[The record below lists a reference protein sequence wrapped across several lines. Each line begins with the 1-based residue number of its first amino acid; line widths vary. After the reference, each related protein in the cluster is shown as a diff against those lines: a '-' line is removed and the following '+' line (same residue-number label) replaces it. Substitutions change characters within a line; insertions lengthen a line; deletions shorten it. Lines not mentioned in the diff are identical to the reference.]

1 MEQSIGR
8 YQVLEEI
15 ASGAQGT
22 VYRAFDPEGG
32 RIIALKVL
40 HPTLSVDRNYTERF
54 RREASLAASI
64 DHRNVVEI
72 FEVGTDGD
80 RHFMALEFLPE
91 SLAGI
96 IQSVGQLRIEGAAR
110 YGVQIAD
117 GLAAAHAL
125 GIVHRDVKPQNVL
138 IGADGMVKVTDFGIA
153 RAESLSTMTA
163 TGVVMGT
170 PHYMS
175 PEQSRGE
182 RADARSDVYSLG
194 CIVYQMLAG
203 ELPFRGDTPLA
214 VIRQQIDEDPPR
226 LRGLRRD
233 LPRRLESVVERAME
247 KDPRR
252 RYQSTAEMAQAL
264 RAAVPGLTGPARSAA
279 PRARPAPVPAPQP
292 PRPAPARAPTPAA
305 QAPQR
310 PSTTFMR
317 AWATAWRRSNRRRW
331 TWLGTLLSISIAL
344 TVAGVRLD
352 GYGRLSEWID
362 STGLF
367 DGAVGSSR
375 TALPA
380 VALQPTATPLF
391 PTPTAVLVE
400 AVVAAGE
407 PTQSGWSRSVPGGA
421 LPVAVATEG
430 TDNLYVSSNDGV
442 LYHLD
447 GNDGNQRWSLELGGE
462 VTASVTRDDG
472 RLYVIVDDTVLT
484 AIDPGGDGAPWT
496 PTVLWR
502 RSLDQSGWRLAI
514 GPEGDL
520 YTVSGTG
527 IVDRRF
533 TVDGSSLW
541 RVDLGVLEV
550 GAPPVVGAD
559 GTVYVASASPGDVQA
574 IDRHGRVLWTRN
586 TGPVAVSPAL
596 GSLYVATDDGVLFA
610 FQENGKLRWRRD
622 GLTSASAPPVI
633 ASDGALYLLGRKEL
647 FRFTQEG
654 TLEFTA
660 RFDRPFHAGLVLT
673 PDVTALVLLNDGT
686 LMSVAPDGSATELMR
701 DERFRWL
708 SDAPGDLVYIGGED
722 GVSAHQVASTG
733 GEPVRAAAST
743 AVPQPTV
750 APAAVQQQAA
760 QVIVPTAAPAPTATP
775 AAQRAATPVVVE
787 AMVEATA
794 AVLATGEP
802 RYGGALRLALTRDP
816 FSNGLSPY
824 PDLSGPKAQVNSLI
838 FSRLFRKHHGS
849 HEFEGDLAEAWEVSS
864 DGRTWLIRLR
874 GDARFHDGSP
884 VRAGDVAQSIKAMVG
899 SGGSAFSGLRGHLND
914 VEILDDLTVMVSL
927 NEPFAPF
934 LDVLSSPWAPIG
946 TERFLSGAAQGS
958 AERLIGSGPFRLAE
972 YAPGEVIILERNHD
986 YFRQPL
992 PYVYQIDIRF
1002 ILEKETQLASLLAG
1016 RLDFTGLLVAWGL
1029 EPGEQ
1034 ERFERS
1040 ESAELYEGWA
1050 MAPSLYF
1057 DTQNPPF
1064 NDPGVRRA
1072 VSLAIDMSSWAD
1084 IVNQGRGRLES
1095 PVPSWFFP
1103 EWSQP
1108 ESVVQRVLPNDL
1120 EQARALLAEA
1130 GYGNGLDTV
1139 LYVVRGGSN
1148 TRGAE
1153 LIADMVSR
1161 IGIRVKIVQEEGPP
1175 LRARLLS
1182 EEGYHGMFF
1191 GFPSGLTFD
1200 IDGFLATSFL
1210 PGGRGN
1216 WSRVADRRIEDLFRQ
1231 QRFEQGPRK
1240 RKELV
1245 SELAIGHVLADQV
1258 YLVPMPSVRLVQ
1270 AHSTRVQNVRYDPG
1284 LDLGAMLERVW
1295 IDESSPR
1302 PVAEAAPAATLVTG
1316 SPVSVLEFSDD
1327 FNRSTLGDAWVS
1339 SGSPNTVRVV
1349 DGRVEAT
1356 EDGNFIE
1363 LRRHFEGD
1371 FTIEFDVE
1379 KVGTTNHACWDF
1391 HVELTALGMKG
1402 SILFD
1407 TGDSDGIRLGDGD
1420 DCGVTHSLGSAGAN
1434 WGRAT
1439 LTYKDGYAKFSFK
1452 NGNGAT
1458 LVTDEELVGRFG
1470 TTGVRIWLAGYP
1482 DGPRYIDNVRI
1493 VGTPAGA
1500 AATQVPVAVAT
1511 ATAQPAQTTPAPS
1524 YGGTLRLALG
1534 QDPFAN
1540 GFSPYTNMRGNKA
1553 QVNSLIFSRLFRKD
1567 YGSSEFG
1574 PELAEAW
1581 DVSADGRTWHI
1592 RLRGDARFH
1601 DGSPVRAGDVAQ
1613 SIKAMVGSGGSAFSG
1628 LRGHLN
1634 DVEIVDDLTVMVS
1647 LNEPFAPFLDV
1658 LSSPWAPIGTERFLS
1673 GAAQGSA
1680 ERLIGSGPFS
1690 LAEYAPGEVII
1701 LERNHDYFR
1710 QPLPYVYQIEFV
1722 IVSERATRL
1731 AAFRAGRLDFAGV
1744 GTGEGLDGA
1753 EREEISQSENA
1764 VLFEGWALAPAL
1776 FFDTQNAPFND
1787 VRVRRAVALAIDR
1800 RQWDEDVNSGW
1811 GRLEFGVPSLYFP
1824 EWAQP
1829 EEVTKGVLADDP
1841 EQAWRLL
1848 AEAGYGDG
1856 LRTVLYIGGGQVPP
1870 GAEIISEMLSQI
1882 GIHLEI
1888 RGIHLEKRQ
1897 EEAASLRER
1906 LLSGDGYH
1914 GLYYGGLSGV
1924 TLGIDGFLERNFLP
1938 GGLGNF
1944 SRVNDPVIEEIFR
1957 AQRFELDQEKRR
1969 AIVADL
1975 DWYSFEET
1983 YVVPLPSARRLQAHS
1998 ARLQGFSF
2006 QPTLDLGAMLE
2017 RVWID
2022 ESAPLPAIALAKE
2035 PAAGPAPVPPT
2046 PIPTPVPPTP
2056 TPSTENLAFMVDESG
2071 WVTQFGQTGTG
2082 ATHPPQAGD
2091 FNNNAPVRG
2100 FLSFDIT
2107 SIPSA
2112 AIVSSSALI
2121 LPDPEILGEPF
2132 PAFGSVKFE
2141 AVWYGLSL
2149 TPNAYDTSGYLVLQ
2163 NAFGQPSGR
2172 IGVTA
2177 GIREAISLGYE
2188 RFQIRFAFAAST
2200 DQDGSADEY
2209 IIRQVDRAG
2218 GGPIL
2223 EVVYDASAAANVT
2236 VTKTQDTNDGICD
2249 ADCSLREAI
2258 AVAGRGD
2265 TVDIPPG
2272 TYTLTLGSQLNI
2284 GKDLTLTGAGPAST
2298 IIQAATQPGVA
2309 SQRVFVFEADT
2320 SVTISGLTMRHGS
2333 ITGFGGGIHNS
2344 GRLTL
2349 TNSIISDNIARD
2361 PSGGNGGGILNQIG
2375 ATLAMNN
2382 STVSANSATLAGG
2395 GIFSNGT
2402 LSITNST
2409 VSDNTAGTS
2418 GGGIVNSGTV
2428 NLTNSTISGNAAD
2441 NSGGGILSTGR
2452 LTLNNSPVSNN
2463 NVLDSGGG
2471 IFSSGSGAM
2480 TFIANSPI
2488 LRNKARFGGGIE
2500 IRDGATLNLLD
2511 STVSGNSVTESGGGI
2526 FLTEPG
2532 TTLQITRST
2541 IDGNS
2546 ARLGGGVFSDGQ
2558 TVTLTNS
2565 TVSGNNALVGPGGIY
2580 NDRGGTLDVANSTI
2594 SANVGGGIVSDG
2606 NVKFIN
2612 SIIANAP
2619 LGADCG
2625 GGFTSLGHNLDSD
2638 GTCNLTDPTDLPKT
2652 DPLLGP
2658 LQNNGGPTFTRA
2670 LLSGSPAID
2679 AGDDSAAPATDQ
2691 RGVPRPWGA
2700 ASDIGAYENGA
2711 FSAAIPTAAHLGRDN
2726 PPELGRVIFSDG
2738 MSGSLPRLTAGD
2750 YENGIL
2756 VLQAQGPHPES
2767 AYYDS
2772 VSLPAQFSVEAE
2784 IRLEGDGRL
2793 RGGLFGSGEEGYLVP
2808 IDLNDADVQF
2818 WPVGNDLSNV
2828 GVPSPRVFS
2837 FETLPV
2843 RADGWY
2849 HLQLISRGPEQWVY
2863 VNRELVGY
2871 SDNISGVERGRIG
2884 FHVSAWGN
2892 DQVVASFDNFVLR
2905 ELVSAAPEPTA
2916 TLVVSVLF
2924 NGEPFLNVTDLSS
2937 NAWVRDESTGQLP
2950 VQRPTI
2956 TSGDDAILI
2965 ISDIAPGKYGVSLGA
2980 VDADGNGWPLAG
2992 DFYASVSPVEVPA
3005 AGSVVTKDLH
3015 VQRVLHLISPVDNAG
3030 IVGKYMPTGAGST
3043 VIAPGN
3049 VVFAWEPLPEASTYR
3064 VRLDEYR
3071 DAPSYELIRQI
3082 DGATISGSSW
3092 TVELPASIEDMHYE
3106 FSLEAF
3112 SGSGA
3117 HVGRLMIK
3125 YDGGHGWDFRFK
3137 VGS

>member
-8 YQVLEEI
+8 YQILEEI
-15 ASGAQGT
+15 AAGAQGT

-32 RIIALKVL
+32 RIIAVKVL
-40 HPTLSVDRNYTERF
+40 HPTLSGDRTYTERF

-64 DHRNVVEI
+64 DHPNVVKI
-72 FEVGTDGD
+72 FEVGQDGA

-96 IQSVGQLRIEGAAR
+96 IQSVGQLRIEGAAQ

-138 IGADGMVKVTDFGIA
+138 IGADGMAKVTDFGIA
-153 RAESLSTMTA
+153 RAEALATMTA
-163 TGVVMGT
+163 TGMVMGT

-194 CIVYQMLAG
+194 CMVYQMLAG
-203 ELPFRGDTPLA
+203 ELPFKGDTPLA
-214 VIRQQIDEDPPR
+214 VIRQQIDEEPQR

-233 LPRRLESVVERAME
+233 LPRRLESVVERSMA

-264 RAAVPGLTGPARSAA
+264 RAAVPGVAA
-279 PRARPAPVPAPQP
+279 PAKAARREPTTPPEPAAPSQRPTPA
-292 PRPAPARAPTPAA
+292 PRPAPTPTP
-305 QAPQR
+305 PSRR

-331 TWLGTLLSISIAL
+331 AWVGTLLSITVAL

-352 GYGRLSEWID
+352 AYNQFSNWFD
-362 STGLF
+362 FTGLF
-367 DGAVGSSR
+367 KVERVASP
-375 TALPA
+375 TALPEEVAIAAPEPTTIAA
-380 VALQPTATPLF
+380 VPTATAGPAPAEL
-391 PTPTAVLVE
+391 AVASEEVGAKWHAPML
-400 AVVAAGE
+400 
-407 PTQSGWSRSVPGGA
+407 GGA
-421 LPVAVATEG
+421 LPVAFGPEG
-430 TDNLYVSSNDGV
+430 TDNLYVSTPDGV
-442 LYHLD
+442 VYLLD
-447 GNDGNQRWSLELGGE
+447 GTDGGERWSQDVGVVSAA
-462 VTASVTRDDG
+462 VTGADR
-472 RLYVIVDDTVLT
+472 RLYVIADSKVLV
-484 AIDPGGDGAPWT
+484 AIDPGGDGRPWT
-496 PTVLWR
+496 PTVLWGR
-502 RSLDQSGWRLAI
+502 RLDQDGSLLAI
-514 GPEGDL
+514 GPRDEL
-520 YTVSGTG
+520 YTVSPDGV
-527 IVDRRF
+527 VDRRS
-533 TVDGSSLW
+533 TDDGSSLW
-541 RVDLGVLEV
+541 RVDLRDRVVE
-550 GAPPVVGAD
+550 APPVVGPD
-559 GTVYVASASPGDVQA
+559 GTVYVGSVEPGDVQA
-574 IDRHGRVLWTRN
+574 ISRDGAVVWMRD
-586 TGPVAVSPAL
+586 TGPVTVSPAL
-596 GSLYVATDDGVLFA
+596 GSLYVATADGVLYA
-610 FQENGKLRWRRD
+610 FEEDGTLRWRRD
-622 GLTSASAPPVI
+622 GLTPASAAPAI
-633 ASDGALYLLGRKEL
+633 ATDGSIYLLGHKEL
-647 FRFTQEG
+647 FRFTPEG
-654 TLEFTA
+654 TLEWTA
-660 RFDRPFHAGLVLT
+660 SFDRPFRPGLVLS
-673 PDVTALVLLNDGT
+673 DDGTAFILSNDGT
-686 LMSVAPDGSATELMR
+686 LSGIAPDGSRTELWR
-701 DERFRWL
+701 DSGLRWL
-708 SDAPGDLVYIGGED
+708 SDTPGKLLYMGGDE
-722 GVSAHQVASTG
+722 GLSAY
-733 GEPVRAAAST
+733 R
-743 AVPQPTV
+743 V
-750 APAAVQQQAA
+750 APAGEERARAPVPVPVVALAA
-760 QVIVPTAAPAPTATP
+760 APTPTPLPAPTPVPTVQVAARATATSAPQPTATP
-775 AAQRAATPVVVE
+775 APQPTATPAPQPTATPAPRPTATPVPRPTVPAAVAVEVPAEVVVE
-787 AMVEATA
+787 KEVVRIVEAPA
-794 AVLATGEP
+794 ASQAPAGP
-802 RYGGALRLALTRDP
+802 RYGGVLRLALIRDP
-816 FSNGLSPY
+816 FSNGFSPY
-824 PDLSGPKAQVNSLI
+824 ANISGPKAHVNSLI
-838 FSRLFRKHHGS
+838 FSRLFRKDHDS
-849 HEFEGDLAEAWEVSS
+849 HEIVGDLADAWESSS
-864 DGRTWLIRLR
+864 DGLTWHIRLR
-874 GDARFHDGSP
+874 GDARFHDGSR
-884 VRAGDVAQSIKAMVG
+884 VTARDVQRSIEAMVG

-927 NEPFAPF
+927 NQPFAPF

-1139 LYVVRGGSN
+1139 LYVRGGSN

-1231 QRFEQGPRK
+1231 QRFEQDPRK

-1371 FTIEFDVE
+1371 FTVEFDVE

-1482 DGPRYIDNVRI
+1482 DAPRYIDNVRI

-1500 AATQVPVAVAT
+1500 APTQVPVAVAT

-1553 QVNSLIFSRLFRKD
+1553 QVNSLIFSRLFRKHH
-1567 YGSSEFG
+1567 GSHEFEG
-1574 PELAEAW
+1574 DLAEAW
-1581 DVSADGRTWHI
+1581 EVSSDGRTWLI

-1634 DVEIVDDLTVMVS
+1634 DVEILDDLTVMVS

-1680 ERLIGSGPFS
+1680 ERLIGSGPFR

-1764 VLFEGWALAPAL
+1764 VLFEGWASASAL
-1776 FFDTQNAPFND
+1776 RFDTQNPPFD
-1787 VRVRRAVALAIDR
+1787 DPRVRTGVAWAIDR
-1800 RQWDEDVNSGW
+1800 HEWDAVVNQGR
-1811 GRLEFGVPSLYFP
+1811 GRLEFPVPSLYFP
-1824 EWAQP
+1824 EWAHP
-1829 EEVTKGVLADDP
+1829 ESVVEDVVAYDP
-1841 EQAWRLL
+1841 ERAKQLL
-1848 AEAGYGDG
+1848 AEAGFPDG
-1856 LRTVLYIGGGQVPP
+1856 FKTVLYVSAERYML
-1870 GAEIISEMLSQI
+1870 GAELIAELLSLV
-1882 GIHLEI
+1882 GIQVEI
-1888 RGIHLEKRQ
+1888 RR
-1897 EEAASLRER
+1897 EEPGPLRER
-1906 LLSGDGYH
+1906 LLSQEGYR
-1914 GLYYGGLSGV
+1914 GMFYGGLSGV
-1924 TLGIDGFLERNFLP
+1924 TFDIDGFLALNFLP
-1938 GGLGNF
+1938 GGGRNY
-1944 SRVNDPVIEEIFR
+1944 SRVSDPAIEEMFR
-1957 AQRFELDQEKRR
+1957 AQRFELDQSKRR
-1969 AIVADL
+1969 SIVADV
-1975 DWYSFEET
+1975 DWYLFMEQT
-1983 YVVPLPSARRLQAHS
+1983 YLVPMPSARQVHAHS
-1998 ARLQGFSF
+1998 SRLQGFHF
-2006 QPTLDLGAMLE
+2006 QPGLDLGAMLE

-2022 ESAPLPAIALAKE
+2022 ESALSATAPSAAVPVATVAPAVATATPSLPEPAGPLIEVLDSTVTSGSPVTAEYSGAPGNDTDWIGLYLVDATNEEPSSFQYLDGKEAGKLALVAPAVHGTYELRMFANFPTGGYNDIARSRTIQVVALAR
-2035 PAAGPAPVPPT
+2035 PT
-2046 PIPTPVPPTP
+2046 PTHTPTPVPALATLLVPVLFDDEPFLGIADLASNAWVRDEASGQIPERRPTI
-2056 TPSTENLAFMVDESG
+2056 TQGDDATLIISG
-2071 WVTQFGQTGTG
+2071 IAPGKYGVSLG
-2082 ATHPPQAGD
+2082 ALDADGNGWPLAGD
-2091 FNNNAPVRG
+2091 FYGWVSPVEVSAADSVVTGDLHVQRVLHLVSPVDNAGVVGKWLPTGAGSTVLAPGSVVFAWDPLPEASTYRVRVDEYRDSPSYG
-2100 FLSFDIT
+2100 HVREIDSATISSASWVVDLPATSEDMHYEFSLEAFNEFGTHVGRLMTKYDLAHGWDFRFKVGPSPITVTSTVDAPDASPGDGVCDDGAGRCTLRAAIMEANATAGAEVIALPGKPFRLSIAGADEDAARTGDLDIT
-2107 SIPSA
+2107 DDLTIIGAGADSTIIDGGGLDRVIQVLIGTAVDISGVTIQNGSSDVGAGILNSGTLELTNSSVISNSGGKGGGIANSHVGSPPPSA
-2112 AIVSSSALI
+2112 ALPTLALTNSTVS
-2121 LPDPEILGEPF
+2121 G
-2132 PAFGSVKFE
+2132 
-2141 AVWYGLSL
+2141 
-2149 TPNAYDTSGYLVLQ
+2149 N
-2163 NAFGQPSGR
+2163 
-2172 IGVTA
+2172 TA
-2177 GIREAISLGYE
+2177 GL
-2188 RFQIRFAFAAST
+2188 
-2200 DQDGSADEY
+2200 
-2209 IIRQVDRAG
+2209 
-2218 GGPIL
+2218 
-2223 EVVYDASAAANVT
+2223 
-2236 VTKTQDTNDGICD
+2236 
-2249 ADCSLREAI
+2249 
-2258 AVAGRGD
+2258 
-2265 TVDIPPG
+2265 
-2272 TYTLTLGSQLNI
+2272 
-2284 GKDLTLTGAGPAST
+2284 
-2298 IIQAATQPGVA
+2298 
-2309 SQRVFVFEADT
+2309 
-2320 SVTISGLTMRHGS
+2320 
-2333 ITGFGGGIHNS
+2333 GGGIFNDAE
-2344 GRLTL
+2344 LTL
-2349 TNSIISDNIARD
+2349 TNSTI
-2361 PSGGNGGGILNQIG
+2361 
-2375 ATLAMNN
+2375 
-2382 STVSANSATLAGG
+2382 
-2395 GIFSNGT
+2395 
-2402 LSITNST
+2402 
-2409 VSDNTAGTS
+2409 SDNTASDS
-2418 GGGIVNSGTV
+2418 GGGIVSASDAGSIT
-2428 NLTNSTISGNAAD
+2428 LTNSTISGNTATL
-2441 NSGGGILSTGR
+2441 GGGIMNQVALI
-2452 LTLNNSPVSNN
+2452 LTN
-2463 NVLDSGGG
+2463 
-2471 IFSSGSGAM
+2471 
-2480 TFIANSPI
+2480 
-2488 LRNKARFGGGIE
+2488 
-2500 IRDGATLNLLD
+2500 
-2511 STVSGNSVTESGGGI
+2511 STVSGNTAQESGGGI
-2526 FLTEPG
+2526 WSNRSATLTN
-2532 TTLQITRST
+2532 ST
-2541 IDGNS
+2541 ISNNTSNSNGGGIMVRGGTLNLISSTIAGNT
-2546 ARLGGGVFSDGQ
+2546 ARLGGGIFNDRQ

-2565 TVSGNNALVGPGGIY
+2565 TVSGNTGLFGVGGIY
-2580 NDRGGTLDVANSTI
+2580 NDGGGTLHVANSTI
-2594 SANVGGGIVSDG
+2594 SANVGLGLLSDG
-2606 NVKFIN
+2606 NVEFVN
-2612 SIIANAP
+2612 TIIANSP
-2619 LGADCG
+2619 LGPDCG

-2638 GTCNLTDPTDLPKT
+2638 GTCNLTDPTDLPNT

-2658 LQNNGGPTFTRA
+2658 LQDNGGPTLTHA
-2670 LLSGSPAID
+2670 LLPGSPAID
-2679 AGDDSAAPATDQ
+2679 AGDDDAAPTTDQ
-2691 RGVPRPWGA
+2691 RGVPRPQGET
-2700 ASDIGAYENGA
+2700 SDIGAYE
-2711 FSAAIPTAAHLGRDN
+2711 
-2726 PPELGRVIFSDG
+2726 
-2738 MSGSLPRLTAGD
+2738 
-2750 YENGIL
+2750 
-2756 VLQAQGPHPES
+2756 
-2767 AYYDS
+2767 
-2772 VSLPAQFSVEAE
+2772 
-2784 IRLEGDGRL
+2784 
-2793 RGGLFGSGEEGYLVP
+2793 
-2808 IDLNDADVQF
+2808 
-2818 WPVGNDLSNV
+2818 
-2828 GVPSPRVFS
+2828 
-2837 FETLPV
+2837 
-2843 RADGWY
+2843 
-2849 HLQLISRGPEQWVY
+2849 
-2863 VNRELVGY
+2863 
-2871 SDNISGVERGRIG
+2871 
-2884 FHVSAWGN
+2884 
-2892 DQVVASFDNFVLR
+2892 VA
-2905 ELVSAAPEPTA
+2905 P
-2916 TLVVSVLF
+2916 
-2924 NGEPFLNVTDLSS
+2924 
-2937 NAWVRDESTGQLP
+2937 
-2950 VQRPTI
+2950 
-2956 TSGDDAILI
+2956 
-2965 ISDIAPGKYGVSLGA
+2965 
-2980 VDADGNGWPLAG
+2980 
-2992 DFYASVSPVEVPA
+2992 
-3005 AGSVVTKDLH
+3005 
-3015 VQRVLHLISPVDNAG
+3015 
-3030 IVGKYMPTGAGST
+3030 
-3043 VIAPGN
+3043 
-3049 VVFAWEPLPEASTYR
+3049 
-3064 VRLDEYR
+3064 
-3071 DAPSYELIRQI
+3071 
-3082 DGATISGSSW
+3082 
-3092 TVELPASIEDMHYE
+3092 
-3106 FSLEAF
+3106 
-3112 SGSGA
+3112 
-3117 HVGRLMIK
+3117 
-3125 YDGGHGWDFRFK
+3125 
-3137 VGS
+3137 